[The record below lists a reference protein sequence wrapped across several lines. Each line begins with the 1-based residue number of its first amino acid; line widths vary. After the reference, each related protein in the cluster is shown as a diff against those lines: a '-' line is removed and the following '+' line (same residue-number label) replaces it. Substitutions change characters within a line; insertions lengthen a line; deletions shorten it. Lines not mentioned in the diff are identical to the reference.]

1 MCLLHII
8 WAMWHGGLA
17 VESDQ
22 FSTGRICMA
31 LKEQLY
37 EKVISG
43 DAEGVQ
49 ELATQALQQ
58 GFQAGVLLNE
68 VLIPAMA
75 DVGQRFEC
83 QEFFVPEMLVAARAM
98 KRGVEVLRPQLVA
111 AGIKPI
117 GTVVVGTVSGD
128 LHDIGKNLVIM
139 MLEGTGFRVVDL
151 GVDVSPDRFVASVHE
166 HAPQLLCM
174 SALLTTTMM
183 AMKATLEALE
193 EAGVRDQVKVMIGGA
208 PVTQRFADEIGADVY
223 AADASSAA
231 RKARQVVA

>member
-1 MCLLHII
+1 
-8 WAMWHGGLA
+8 
-17 VESDQ
+17 
-22 FSTGRICMA
+22 MA

-37 EKVISG
+37 DQVIQG
-43 DAEGVQ
+43 DAEGVK
-49 ELATQALQQ
+49 ELTAQALQE
-58 GFQAGVLLNE
+58 GFQAGELLND

-75 DVGQRFEC
+75 DVGQRFER

-98 KRGVEVLRPQLVA
+98 KYGVEVLRPHLVA
-111 AGIKPI
+111 AGVKPI

-151 GVDVSPDRFVASVHE
+151 GVDVSPDKFVAAVRE
-166 HAPQLLCM
+166 HAPQLLGM

-183 AMKATLEALE
+183 AMKATTEALQK
-193 EAGVRDQVKVMIGGA
+193 AGVRGQVKVMIGGA

-231 RKARQVVA
+231 RKAKQAVT